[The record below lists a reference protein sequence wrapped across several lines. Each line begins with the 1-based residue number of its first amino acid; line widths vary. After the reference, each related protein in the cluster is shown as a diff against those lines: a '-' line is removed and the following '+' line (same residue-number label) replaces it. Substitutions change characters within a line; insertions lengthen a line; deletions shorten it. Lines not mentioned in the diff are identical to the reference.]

1 MDTSLRGSWTGLDPR
16 HDRVSLLRAALEGVA
31 FAIRAALD
39 SLPGVTSRVDH
50 LRLAGGG
57 STAPAW
63 RQMLADILGYPLHA
77 VDIPAASG
85 RGAALLGARAAG
97 YLDEPALLR
106 ILTPRSRPV
115 ADPRDATA
123 AVYALRRARFYRTL
137 QALRHEKAGT
147 AIGLADDASSTVPS
161 PNGVEPGFPD
171 SRSRAATTQ

>member
-1 MDTSLRGSWTGLDPR
+1 
-16 HDRVSLLRAALEGVA
+16 
-31 FAIRAALD
+31 
-39 SLPGVTSRVDH
+39 
-50 LRLAGGG
+50 
-57 STAPAW
+57 
-63 RQMLADILGYPLHA
+63 MLADILGYPLHA